1 MPTYIDLWRFT
12 DQGLRNIKSLFS
24 RSVLENTGK
33 IAETFGGRVI
43 HSYAVMGEY
52 DAVAITE
59 FPSDEASKASGLVV
73 CSGGDRRLTT
83 LRAFTTE
90 ELADMLKKL
99 S

>member
-1 MPTYIDLWRFT
+1 MPIYIDLWRFT
-12 DQGLRNIKSLFS
+12 DQGLRNIKNLYSNARAEES
-24 RSVLENTGK
+24 RRVL
-33 IAETFGGRVI
+33 ETFGGRVI

-59 FPSDEASKASGLVV
+59 FPSDEASKASGLVA

-83 LRAFTTE
+83 LRAFTME
-90 ELADMLKKL
+90 ELADMLKRL